1 MPVYP
6 ALSCLLKQRLKADSN
21 FPQTPPPTLAQSGPY
36 VCPPPPGVG
45 GECKHTLVTA
55 ITIGRPSTL
64 SERGAWFWELELRLG
79 ALVSAP
85 SLA

>member
-1 MPVYP
+1 MP
-6 ALSCLLKQRLKADSN
+6 A
-21 FPQTPPPTLAQSGPY
+21 
-36 VCPPPPGVG
+36 PPGVG